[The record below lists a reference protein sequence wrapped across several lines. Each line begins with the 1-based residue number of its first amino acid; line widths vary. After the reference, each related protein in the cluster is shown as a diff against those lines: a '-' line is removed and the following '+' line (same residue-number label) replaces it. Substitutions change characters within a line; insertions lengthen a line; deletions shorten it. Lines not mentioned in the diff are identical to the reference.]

1 MSSEMRRRG
10 FVAAGLMFAG
20 SALAVGMRPR
30 KHMADEIGMPDLE
43 TLFPKQFGGWRVDTS
58 IPVILPSPDVQ
69 ALLDKI
75 YNQVLARTYVN
86 PQGQRI
92 MLSVAYGGDQSDGT
106 SAHRPEVCYPA
117 QGFAISANRIASLTL
132 GGREIR
138 VRQLMSHLGARHE
151 PIMYWVVVGGEI
163 VTSGIGQKLAQMR
176 YGLRG
181 IVADGMLVRVS
192 SIGTNEGQQQQLH
205 SRFVGDLH
213 SVLEAN
219 DRLRVFGGDV
229 G

>member
-1 MSSEMRRRG
+1 MRRRG
-10 FVAAGLMFAG
+10 VVAAGLMFAG

-43 TLFPKQFGGWRVDTS
+43 TLFPKQFGDWRVDTS

-86 PQGQRI
+86 SQGQRI

-117 QGFAISANRIASLTL
+117 QGFAISSNRAGTL
-132 GGREIR
+132 RLGEREVQ
-138 VRQLMSHLGARHE
+138 VRRLMSHLGSRHE
-151 PIMYWVVVGGEI
+151 PITYWVVVGGEI
-163 VTSGIGQKLAQMR
+163 VTTGIGQKLAQMR

-181 IVADGMLVRVS
+181 IIADGMLVRVS
-192 SIGTNEGQQQQLH
+192 SIDQDMVRGHAAQTVFATELYRALPGEG
-205 SRFVGDLH
+205 RD
-213 SVLEAN
+213 
-219 DRLRVFGGDV
+219 RVFGGR
-229 G
+229 

>member
-43 TLFPKQFGGWRVDTS
+43 TLFPKQFGDWRVDTS

-117 QGFAISANRIASLTL
+117 QGFAISANRIAALPL
-132 GGREIR
+132 GEHTVR
-138 VRQLMSHLGARHE
+138 VRQLMSHLGPRHE
-151 PIMYWVVVGGEI
+151 PITYWVVVGGEI

-192 SIGTNEGQQQQLH
+192 SIDANPERAYQVHQ
-205 SRFVGDLH
+205 RFVADLWQ
-213 SVLEAN
+213 SLEPAARN
-219 DRLRVFGGDV
+219 RVIGA
-229 G
+229 

>member
-1 MSSEMRRRG
+1 MSTGIRRRG

-20 SALAVGMRPR
+20 SALAVGLRPR

-43 TLFPKQFGGWRVDTS
+43 TLFPKQFGDWRVDTS

-86 PQGQRI
+86 AQGQRI

-117 QGFAISANRIASLTL
+117 QGFAISSNRLATL
-132 GGREIR
+132 NVAGRSIP
-138 VRQLMSHLGARHE
+138 VRNLMSHLGARHE
-151 PIMYWVVVGGEI
+151 PITYWVVVGGEI

-181 IVADGMLVRVS
+181 VIADGMLVRVS
-192 SIGTNEGQQQQLH
+192 SINSRADEGYRLH
-205 SRFVGDLH
+205 AKFIADIAGSLPDHARSR
-213 SVLEAN
+213 VLGE
-219 DRLRVFGGDV
+219 G
-229 G
+229 

>member
-43 TLFPKQFGGWRVDTS
+43 TLFPKQFGDWRVDTS

-86 PQGQRI
+86 AQGQRI

-117 QGFAISANRIASLTL
+117 QGFAISSNRAGTL
-132 GGREIR
+132 QVGDREVQ
-138 VRQLMSHLGARHE
+138 VRRLMSHLGPRHE
-151 PIMYWVVVGGEI
+151 PITYWVVVGGEV
-163 VTSGIGQKLAQMR
+163 VTTGIGQKLAQMR

-181 IVADGMLVRVS
+181 VIADGMLVRVS
-192 SIGTNEGQQQQLH
+192 NIDSDMARGFGIHE
-205 SRFVGDLH
+205 RFVTDLGRN
-213 SVLEAN
+213 LDGAAA
-219 DRLRVFGGDV
+219 LRVFGEG
-229 G
+229 

>member
-30 KHMADEIGMPDLE
+30 RHMADEIGMPDLE
-43 TLFPKQFGGWRVDTS
+43 TLFPKQFGDWRVDTS

-86 PQGQRI
+86 AQGQRI

-117 QGFAISANRIASLTL
+117 QGFAISSNRIAALPL
-132 GGREIR
+132 GDHTVR
-138 VRQLMSHLGARHE
+138 VRQLMSHLGSRHE
-151 PIMYWVVVGGEI
+151 PITYWVVVGGEV

-192 SIGTNEGQQQQLH
+192 SIDANAERAYQVHQ
-205 SRFVGDLH
+205 RFVADLWQ
-213 SVLEAN
+213 SLDPAARN
-219 DRLRVFGGDV
+219 RVIGA
-229 G
+229 